1 MLGRAVVRFGA
12 RQRGTERG
20 ELIDALVAVEPS
32 TVPRLFA
39 EYDLVLWW

>member
-1 MLGRAVVRFGA
+1 LRRHGNGRAGI
-12 RQRGTERG
+12 EHG